1 MSVFNFKEF
10 SIHQDK
16 CAMKIG
22 TDGVLLGAWAN
33 LEQSTSILDIG
44 TGTGL
49 LALMAAQRNPSASID
64 ALEIDK
70 DAAQQASSN
79 FEQSPW
85 SKRLSCTAS
94 SLQTFYQNNSTLQY
108 DTIIANPPY
117 FDCNS
122 STRIKLESRRNAR
135 TTELLPPEEL
145 LRIAFRF
152 LHPLGSF
159 SLILPTK
166 EGAIFLNMAAKY
178 TFHIKRKVAV
188 IPKIGK
194 AANRLLIELTRYP
207 TIHCPQQFT
216 IRTQE
221 NTPHNYTQAFKKLHK
236 RFYLFL

>member
-1 MSVFNFKEF
+1 
-10 SIHQDK
+10 
-16 CAMKIG
+16 MKIG

-33 LEQSTSILDIG
+33 LEQANSILDIG

-49 LALMAAQRNPSASID
+49 LALMAAQKNPLAAID

-70 DAAQQASSN
+70 DAAQQASFN

-85 SKRLSCTAS
+85 SKRLSCKAS
-94 SLQTFYQNNSTLQY
+94 SLQSFYHNNSTLQY
-108 DTIIANPPY
+108 DSIIANPPY
-117 FDCNS
+117 FDSSS
-122 STRIKLESRRNAR
+122 STRIELESRRKAR
-135 TTELLPPEEL
+135 TNEFLPPEDL
-145 LRIAFRF
+145 LRIAFKI

-166 EGAIFLNMAAKY
+166 EGEFFLKMAATY
-178 TFHIKRKVAV
+178 TFYIKRKVAV

-207 TIHCPQQFT
+207 TICLPQEFT
-216 IRTQE
+216 IRTSE
-221 NTPHNYTQAFKKLHK
+221 NTAHNYTQAFKELHQ